1 MDYKT
6 IWKFTRIFSDSYIF
20 LNFPFLNLYIYTSLS
35 SQNWKIVS
43 SFPFPPLQ
51 KKTFTRISK
60 FWPRAP
66 GLTLEN
72 TLTRSHVSITRA
84 CYPERIYI
92 TRPSLIYFHD
102 GMVKRIARIYLGF
115 VTSICTSIPL
125 LSLFS
130 KLESLF
136 TPFFFLHLSL
146 INPVGE
152 VLPEHRGNGN

>member
-1 MDYKT
+1 MKVHT
-6 IWKFTRIFSDSYIF
+6 YIF
-20 LNFPFLNLYIYTSLS
+20 WFLHFSEFSICKFVHLHFALFAKLKNSLV
-35 SQNWKIVS
+35 VS
-43 SFPFPPLQ
+43 LPCRKKRLLESPSFGHEL
-51 KKTFTRISK
+51 
-60 FWPRAP
+60 RA